1 MEEDSKGMS
10 VLASAL
16 VSAFLPKSVYDMVI
30 HLSKSNLLKE
40 ISAYIVVQFAFH
52 VNNNFGYLLY
62 INSITIMFDNKNVPS
77 FTFYAYVILFLKLKN
92 KMGPECFCTSSIDAP
107 NWGPEKCG

>member
-30 HLSKSNLLKE
+30 HLSKSNLLKK

-52 VNNNFGYLLY
+52 VNNNFG
-62 INSITIMFDNKNVPS
+62 
-77 FTFYAYVILFLKLKN
+77 
-92 KMGPECFCTSSIDAP
+92 
-107 NWGPEKCG
+107 